1 MVIFCYFTFLLFC
14 SVIPYPLTIPCN
26 YRKLMMTDITTTND
40 GDNNLIDFASMQAVL
55 TSEDVKSHASELH
68 GVLTGLVCAGFS
80 FEDQDY
86 LAMLNDLF
94 HEGDSFP
101 KAVKIA
107 LKQMYNELWTSI
119 LDDSYSFN
127 LLLPDDDESMAERGH
142 ALSIWVQGFNLGFG
156 LQQKD
161 NPVVSEDVK
170 EVLTDFGEIANLS
183 DEMDE
188 DEDTEQ
194 AYFEICEYVRISA
207 LLCFSELATPP
218 NEKKSDQD
226 KKTLH

>member
-1 MVIFCYFTFLLFC
+1 
-14 SVIPYPLTIPCN
+14 
-26 YRKLMMTDITTTND
+26 MTDATPTND
-40 GDNNLIDFASMQAVL
+40 ATNNLIDFASMQAIL

-68 GVLTGLVCAGFS
+68 GVLTGLVCAGFE
-80 FEDQDY
+80 FEDQGY

-94 HEGDSFP
+94 NDGDGFP
-101 KAVKIA
+101 SAVKKA
-107 LKQMYNELWTSI
+107 LKQMYNELWASI

-127 LLLPDDDESMAERGH
+127 LLLPDDDDSMAERGH
-142 ALSIWVQGFNLGFG
+142 ALSVWVQGFNLGFG

-161 NPVVSEDVK
+161 SPVVSDDVK

-183 DEMDE
+183 DEMEE

-194 AYFEICEYVRISA
+194 AYFEIGEYVRISA

-218 NEKKSDQD
+218 NPKSESEE